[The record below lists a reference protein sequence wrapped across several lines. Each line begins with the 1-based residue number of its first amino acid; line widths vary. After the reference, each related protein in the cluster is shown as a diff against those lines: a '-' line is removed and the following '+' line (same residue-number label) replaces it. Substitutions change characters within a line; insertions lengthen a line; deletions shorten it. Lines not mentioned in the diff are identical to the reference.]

1 MKIIKSVVIIGPAFP
16 LRGGGL
22 STFNERL
29 AREFNHQGYET
40 QLYTFSLQYPSFLFP
55 GTSQYSTDVAPKDLD
70 IKVCINSINPFN
82 WIKIGLK
89 LYREK
94 PDLIIVRFWIP
105 FLAPC
110 LGTILKIAKKNKHT
124 KVMSI
129 VDNMIP
135 HEKRMGDQLLTKYF
149 VKTVDGFI
157 AMSEKVKTDIK
168 TFSHK
173 PVSISPHPIFNH
185 FGDPITKTEA
195 RVKLGLPQ
203 DEKIILFFGYIRKYK
218 GLDLIIQAMA
228 DETIKKLGIQLM
240 VVGEFYEDASGYHDL
255 VNALGLQDQ
264 IKFYSN
270 YIPDGEVKNY
280 VCSADFIIQPYKNA
294 TQSGVTPLA
303 YHFEKP
309 MLVTNVGGL
318 ADTVPNLK
326 TGIVV
331 EPTTE
336 AIAKGIKTLYEMG
349 ENHFILNIIEEK
361 KKYSWSQMTEKFLA
375 LYQQL

>member
-1 MKIIKSVVIIGPAFP
+1 MVNKLVIIGPAWP
-16 LRGGGL
+16 LRGGL
-22 STFNERL
+22 SAFDEKL
-29 AREFNHQGYET
+29 AT
-40 QLYTFSLQYPSFLFP
+40 QFTEKGIQTKIDTFSLQYPNILFP
-55 GTSQYSTDVAPKDLD
+55 GKSQYTTDPKPKDVN
-70 IKVCINSINPFN
+70 ISVCINSINPLN
-82 WIKIGLK
+82 WIKIGLQ

-94 PDLIIVRFWIP
+94 PDLIIVRYWIP

-110 LGTILKIAKKNKHT
+110 LGTILKIAKKNNHT
-124 KVMSI
+124 KVISI

-135 HEKRMGDQLLTKYF
+135 HEKRMGDRLLTQYF

-157 AMSEKVKTDIK
+157 AMSEKVKNDIK

-185 FGDPITKTEA
+185 FGDPITKMEA
-195 RVKLGLPQ
+195 RKQLGLPQ
-203 DEKIILFFGYIRKYK
+203 EKKIILFFGYIRKYK
-218 GLDLIIQAMA
+218 GLDLLIQAMSS
-228 DETIKKLGIQLM
+228 ESIKKLNIQLM
-240 VVGEFYEDASGYHDL
+240 IVGEFYEDARTYHDL
-255 VNALGLQDQ
+255 VISLGLQNQ
-264 IKFYSN
+264 ISFYSN

-331 EPTTE
+331 EPTTN
-336 AIAKGIKTLYEMG
+336 AIVKGIETLYELG
-349 ENHFILNIIEEK
+349 ENHFIPNIIEEK
-361 KKYSWSQMTEKFLA
+361 KKYSWAQMTEKFLA

>member
-1 MKIIKSVVIIGPAFP
+1 MVNKLVIIGPAWP
-16 LRGGGL
+16 LRGGL
-22 STFNERL
+22 SAFDEKL
-29 AREFNHQGYET
+29 AT
-40 QLYTFSLQYPSFLFP
+40 QFTEKGIQTRIDTFSLQYPSILFP
-55 GTSQYSTDVAPKDLD
+55 GKSQYTTDPKPNNVN
-70 IKVCINSINPFN
+70 IEVCINSINPFN

-89 LYREK
+89 LHREK

-124 KVMSI
+124 KVISI

-135 HEKRMGDQLLTKYF
+135 HEKRIGDRLLTNYF

-157 AMSEKVKTDIK
+157 AMSEKVKNDIK

-185 FGDPITKTEA
+185 FGDPITKLEA
-195 RVKLGLPQ
+195 RLQLGLPKE
-203 DEKIILFFGYIRKYK
+203 DKIILFFGYIRKYK
-218 GLDLIIQAMA
+218 GLDLLIHAMA
-228 DETIKKLGIQLM
+228 NEAIKKLGIQLM
-240 VVGEFYEDASGYHDL
+240 IVGEFYEDASAYHDL
-255 VNALGLQDQ
+255 VSSLGLQDQ

-270 YIPDGEVKNY
+270 YIQNGEVKNY

-331 EPTTE
+331 APTTE
-336 AIAKGIKTLYEMG
+336 AIAKGIETLYELG
-349 ENHFILNIIEEK
+349 ENNFIPNIIEEK
-361 KKYSWSQMTEKFLA
+361 KKYSWAQMTEKFLA

>member
-1 MKIIKSVVIIGPAFP
+1 MVNKLVIIGPAWP
-16 LRGGGL
+16 LRGGL
-22 STFNERL
+22 SAFDEKL
-29 AREFNHQGYET
+29 AT
-40 QLYTFSLQYPSFLFP
+40 QFTAKGIQTRIDTFSLQYPSFLFP
-55 GTSQYSTDVAPKDLD
+55 GKSQYTTDPKPINVNID
-70 IKVCINSINPFN
+70 VCINSINPFN

-124 KVMSI
+124 KVISI
-129 VDNMIP
+129 IDNMIP
-135 HEKRMGDQLLTKYF
+135 HEKRMGDRLLTKYF

-157 AMSEKVKTDIK
+157 AMSEKVKNDIK

-185 FGDPITKTEA
+185 FGDPITKMEA
-195 RVKLGLPQ
+195 RTQLGLPQ
-203 DEKIILFFGYIRKYK
+203 QDKIILFFGYIRKYK
-218 GLDLIIQAMA
+218 GLDLLIQAMA
-228 DETIKKLGIQLM
+228 NETIKNLGIQLII
-240 VVGEFYEDASGYHDL
+240 VGEFYEDASTYHDL
-255 VNALGLQDQ
+255 VNALGLQNR
-264 IKFYSN
+264 ISFYSN

-318 ADTVPNLK
+318 ADTVPHLK

-331 EPTTE
+331 APTAE
-336 AIAKGIKTLYEMG
+336 EIAKGIETLYELG
-349 ENHFILNIIEEK
+349 EKHFIPNIIEEK

-375 LYQQL
+375 LYQKL

>member
-1 MKIIKSVVIIGPAFP
+1 MVNKLVIIGPAWP
-16 LRGGGL
+16 LRGGL
-22 STFNERL
+22 SAFDEKL
-29 AREFNHQGYET
+29 AT
-40 QLYTFSLQYPSFLFP
+40 QFTEKGIHTKIDTFSLQYPSILFP
-55 GTSQYSTDVAPKDLD
+55 GKSQYTTDPKPKDVN
-70 IKVCINSINPFN
+70 ISVCINSINPLN
-82 WIKIGLK
+82 WIKIGLQ

-110 LGTILKIAKKNKHT
+110 LGTILKIAKKNNHT
-124 KVMSI
+124 KVISI

-135 HEKRMGDQLLTKYF
+135 HEKRMGDRLLTQYF

-157 AMSEKVKTDIK
+157 AMSEKVKNDIK

-185 FGDPITKTEA
+185 FGDPITKMEA
-195 RVKLGLPQ
+195 RTQLGLPQ
-203 DEKIILFFGYIRKYK
+203 EKKIILFFGYIRKYK
-218 GLDLIIQAMA
+218 GLDLLIQAMSS
-228 DETIKKLGIQLM
+228 ESIKKLNIQLM
-240 VVGEFYEDASGYHDL
+240 IVGEFYEDARTYHDL
-255 VNALGLQDQ
+255 VISLGLQNQ
-264 IKFYSN
+264 ISFYSN

-331 EPTTE
+331 EPTTN
-336 AIAKGIKTLYEMG
+336 AIVKGIETLYELG
-349 ENHFILNIIEEK
+349 ENHFIPNIIEEK
-361 KKYSWSQMTEKFLA
+361 KKYSWAQMTEKFLA

>member
-1 MKIIKSVVIIGPAFP
+1 MVNKLVIIGPAWP
-16 LRGGGL
+16 LRGGL
-22 STFNERL
+22 SAFDEKL
-29 AREFNHQGYET
+29 AT
-40 QLYTFSLQYPSFLFP
+40 QFTEKGIQTRIDTFSLQYPSILFP
-55 GTSQYSTDVAPKDLD
+55 GKSQYTTDPKPNNVN
-70 IKVCINSINPFN
+70 IEVCINSINPFN

-89 LYREK
+89 LYLEK

-124 KVMSI
+124 KVISI

-135 HEKRMGDQLLTKYF
+135 HEKRIGDRLLTAYF

-157 AMSEKVKTDIK
+157 AMSEKVKNDIK
-168 TFSHK
+168 IFSHK

-185 FGDPITKTEA
+185 FGDPITKFEA
-195 RVKLGLPQ
+195 RLQLGLPQ
-203 DEKIILFFGYIRKYK
+203 EDKIILFFGYIRKYK
-218 GLDLIIQAMA
+218 GLDLLIHAMA
-228 DETIKKLGIQLM
+228 NEAIKKLGIQLM
-240 VVGEFYEDASGYHDL
+240 IVGEFYEDASAYHDL
-255 VNALGLQDQ
+255 VSALGLQNQ

-331 EPTTE
+331 APSTE
-336 AIAKGIKTLYEMG
+336 AIAKGIETLYELG
-349 ENHFILNIIEEK
+349 ENHFITNIIEEK
-361 KKYSWSQMTEKFLA
+361 KKYSWAQMTEKFLA

>member
-1 MKIIKSVVIIGPAFP
+1 MVNKLVIIGPAWP
-16 LRGGGL
+16 LRGGL
-22 STFNERL
+22 SAFDEKL
-29 AREFNHQGYET
+29 AT
-40 QLYTFSLQYPSFLFP
+40 QFTEKGIQTRIDTFSLQYPSFLFP
-55 GTSQYSTDVAPKDLD
+55 GKSQFTTDPKPNNVNID
-70 IKVCINSINPFN
+70 VCINSINPFN

-124 KVMSI
+124 KVISI
-129 VDNMIP
+129 IDNMIP
-135 HEKRMGDQLLTKYF
+135 HEKRMGDRLLTKYF

-157 AMSEKVKTDIK
+157 AMSEKVKNDIK
-168 TFSHK
+168 IFSHK

-185 FGDPITKTEA
+185 FGDPITKMEA
-195 RVKLGLPQ
+195 RTQLGLPQ
-203 DEKIILFFGYIRKYK
+203 QDKIILFFGYIRKYK
-218 GLDLIIQAMA
+218 GLDLLIQAMA
-228 DETIKKLGIQLM
+228 NETIKNLGIQLII
-240 VVGEFYEDASGYHDL
+240 VGEFYEYASTYHDL
-255 VNALGLQDQ
+255 INALGLQNR
-264 IKFYSN
+264 ISFYSN

-318 ADTVPNLK
+318 ADTVPHLK

-331 EPTTE
+331 APTAE
-336 AIAKGIKTLYEMG
+336 EIAKGIETLYELG
-349 ENHFILNIIEEK
+349 EKHFIPNIIEEK

-375 LYQQL
+375 LYQKL

>member
-1 MKIIKSVVIIGPAFP
+1 MVNKLVIIGPAWP
-16 LRGGGL
+16 LRGGL
-22 STFNERL
+22 SAFDEKL
-29 AREFNHQGYET
+29 AT
-40 QLYTFSLQYPSFLFP
+40 QFTEKGIQTRIDTFSLQYPSFLFP
-55 GTSQYSTDVAPKDLD
+55 GKSQYTTDPKPNNVNID
-70 IKVCINSINPFN
+70 VCINSINPFN

-110 LGTILKIAKKNKHT
+110 LGTILKIAKLNKHT
-124 KVMSI
+124 KVISI
-129 VDNMIP
+129 IDNMIP
-135 HEKRMGDQLLTKYF
+135 HEKRMGDRLLTKYF

-157 AMSEKVKTDIK
+157 AMSEKVKNDIK

-185 FGDPITKTEA
+185 FGDPITKMEA
-195 RVKLGLPQ
+195 RTQLGLPQ
-203 DEKIILFFGYIRKYK
+203 QDKIILFFGYIRKYK
-218 GLDLIIQAMA
+218 GLDLLIQAMA

-255 VNALGLQDQ
+255 VKTLGLQDQ

-331 EPTTE
+331 IPTSE
-336 AIAKGIKTLYEMG
+336 AIAQGIETLYEMG

>member
-1 MKIIKSVVIIGPAFP
+1 MVNKLVIIGPAWP
-16 LRGGGL
+16 LRGGL
-22 STFNERL
+22 SAFDEKL
-29 AREFNHQGYET
+29 AT
-40 QLYTFSLQYPSFLFP
+40 QFTEKGIQTRIDTFSLQYPSILFP
-55 GTSQYSTDVAPKDLD
+55 GKSQYTTDPKPNNVN
-70 IKVCINSINPFN
+70 IEVCINSINPFN

-124 KVMSI
+124 KVISI

-135 HEKRMGDQLLTKYF
+135 HEKRIGDRLLTNYF

-157 AMSEKVKTDIK
+157 AMSEKVKNDIK

-185 FGDPITKTEA
+185 FGDPITKLEA
-195 RVKLGLPQ
+195 RLQLGLPKE
-203 DEKIILFFGYIRKYK
+203 DKIILFFGYIRKYK
-218 GLDLIIQAMA
+218 GLDLLIHAMA
-228 DETIKKLGIQLM
+228 NEAIKKLGIQLM
-240 VVGEFYEDASGYHDL
+240 IVGEFYEDASAYHDL
-255 VNALGLQDQ
+255 VSSLGLQDQ

-280 VCSADFIIQPYKNA
+280 VCSADFIIQPYRNA

-331 EPTTE
+331 APTTE
-336 AIAKGIKTLYEMG
+336 AIAKGIETLYELG
-349 ENHFILNIIEEK
+349 ENHFIANIKEEK
-361 KKYSWSQMTEKFLA
+361 KKYSWAQMTEKFLA

>member
-1 MKIIKSVVIIGPAFP
+1 MVNKLVIIGPAWP
-16 LRGGGL
+16 LRGGL
-22 STFNERL
+22 SAFDEKL
-29 AREFNHQGYET
+29 AT
-40 QLYTFSLQYPSFLFP
+40 QFTEKGIQTRIETFSLQYPSILFP
-55 GTSQYSTDVAPKDLD
+55 GKSQYTTDPKPNNVN
-70 IKVCINSINPFN
+70 IEVCINSINPFN

-89 LYREK
+89 LHREK

-124 KVMSI
+124 KVISI

-135 HEKRMGDQLLTKYF
+135 HEKRIGDRLLTNYF

-157 AMSEKVKTDIK
+157 AMSEKVKNDIK

-185 FGDPITKTEA
+185 FGDPITKLEA
-195 RVKLGLPQ
+195 RLQLGLPKE
-203 DEKIILFFGYIRKYK
+203 DKIILFFGYIRKYK
-218 GLDLIIQAMA
+218 GLDLLIHAMA
-228 DETIKKLGIQLM
+228 NEAIKKLGIQLM
-240 VVGEFYEDASGYHDL
+240 IVGEFYEDASAYHDL
-255 VNALGLQDQ
+255 VSSLGLQDQ

-270 YIPDGEVKNY
+270 YIQDGEVKNY
-280 VCSADFIIQPYKNA
+280 VCSADFIIQPYRNA

-331 EPTTE
+331 APTTE
-336 AIAKGIKTLYEMG
+336 AIAKGIETLYELG
-349 ENHFILNIIEEK
+349 ETNFIPNIIEEK
-361 KKYSWSQMTEKFLA
+361 KKYSWAQMTEKFLA

>member
-1 MKIIKSVVIIGPAFP
+1 MVNKLVIIGPAWP
-16 LRGGGL
+16 LRGGL
-22 STFNERL
+22 SAFDEKL
-29 AREFNHQGYET
+29 AT
-40 QLYTFSLQYPSFLFP
+40 QFTEKGIQTRIDTFSLQYPSFLFP
-55 GTSQYSTDVAPKDLD
+55 GKSQYTTDPKPINVNID
-70 IKVCINSINPFN
+70 VCINSINPFN
-82 WIKIGLK
+82 WIIIGLK

-124 KVMSI
+124 KVISI
-129 VDNMIP
+129 IDNMIP
-135 HEKRMGDQLLTKYF
+135 HEKRMGDRLLTKYF

-157 AMSEKVKTDIK
+157 AMSEKVKNDIK

-185 FGDPITKTEA
+185 FGDPITKMEA
-195 RVKLGLPQ
+195 RTQLGLPQ
-203 DEKIILFFGYIRKYK
+203 QDKIILFFGYIRKYK
-218 GLDLIIQAMA
+218 GLDLLIQAMA
-228 DETIKKLGIQLM
+228 NETIKNLGIQLII
-240 VVGEFYEDASGYHDL
+240 VGEFYEDASTYHDL
-255 VNALGLQDQ
+255 INALGLQNR
-264 IKFYSN
+264 ISFYSN

-318 ADTVPNLK
+318 ADTVPHLK

-331 EPTTE
+331 APTAE
-336 AIAKGIKTLYEMG
+336 EIAKGIETLYELG
-349 ENHFILNIIEEK
+349 EKHFIPNIIEEK

-375 LYQQL
+375 LYQKL

>member
-1 MKIIKSVVIIGPAFP
+1 MVNKLVIIGPAWP
-16 LRGGGL
+16 LRGGL
-22 STFNERL
+22 SAFDEKL
-29 AREFNHQGYET
+29 AT
-40 QLYTFSLQYPSFLFP
+40 QFTEKGIQTRIDTFSLQYPSFLFP
-55 GTSQYSTDVAPKDLD
+55 GKSQYTTDPKPINVNID
-70 IKVCINSINPFN
+70 ICINSINPFN

-124 KVMSI
+124 KVISI
-129 VDNMIP
+129 IDNMIP
-135 HEKRMGDQLLTKYF
+135 HEKRMGDRLLTKYF

-157 AMSEKVKTDIK
+157 AMSEKVKNDIK

-185 FGDPITKTEA
+185 FGDPITKMEA
-195 RVKLGLPQ
+195 RTQLGLPEQ
-203 DEKIILFFGYIRKYK
+203 DKIILFFGYIRKYK
-218 GLDLIIQAMA
+218 GLDLLIQAMA
-228 DETIKKLGIQLM
+228 NETIKNLGIQLII
-240 VVGEFYEDASGYHDL
+240 VGEFYEDASTYHDL
-255 VNALGLQDQ
+255 INALGLQNR
-264 IKFYSN
+264 ISFYSN
-270 YIPDGEVKNY
+270 YIPDVEVKNY

-318 ADTVPNLK
+318 ADTVPHLK

-331 EPTTE
+331 APTAE
-336 AIAKGIKTLYEMG
+336 EIAKGIETLYELG
-349 ENHFILNIIEEK
+349 EKHFIPNIIEEK

-375 LYQQL
+375 LYQKL

>member
-1 MKIIKSVVIIGPAFP
+1 MVNKLVIIGPAWP
-16 LRGGGL
+16 LRGGL
-22 STFNERL
+22 SAFDEKL
-29 AREFNHQGYET
+29 AT
-40 QLYTFSLQYPSFLFP
+40 QFTEKGIQTRIDTFSLQYPSILFP
-55 GTSQYSTDVAPKDLD
+55 GKSQYTKDPKPNNVN
-70 IKVCINSINPFN
+70 INVCINSINPFN

-124 KVMSI
+124 KVISI

-149 VKTVDGFI
+149 VKIVDGFI

-185 FGDPITKTEA
+185 FGDPITKMEA
-195 RVKLGLPQ
+195 RTQLGLPQ
-203 DEKIILFFGYIRKYK
+203 QDKIILFFGYIRKYK
-218 GLDLIIQAMA
+218 GLDLLIQAMA
-228 DETIKKLGIQLM
+228 DETIKKFGIQLM

-336 AIAKGIKTLYEMG
+336 AIAKGIETLYEMG
-349 ENHFILNIIEEK
+349 ENHFISNIIEEK

>member
-1 MKIIKSVVIIGPAFP
+1 MVNKLVIIGPAWP
-16 LRGGGL
+16 LRGGL
-22 STFNERL
+22 SAFDEKL
-29 AREFNHQGYET
+29 AT
-40 QLYTFSLQYPSFLFP
+40 QFTEKGIQTKIDTFSLQYPNILFP
-55 GTSQYSTDVAPKDLD
+55 GKSQYTTDPKPKDVN
-70 IKVCINSINPFN
+70 ISVCINSINPLN
-82 WIKIGLK
+82 WIKIGLQ

-124 KVMSI
+124 KVISI

-135 HEKRMGDQLLTKYF
+135 HEKRMGDRLLTQYF

-157 AMSEKVKTDIK
+157 AMSEKVKNDIK

-185 FGDPITKTEA
+185 FGDPITKMEA
-195 RVKLGLPQ
+195 RKQLGLPQ
-203 DEKIILFFGYIRKYK
+203 EKKIILFFGYIRKYK
-218 GLDLIIQAMA
+218 GLDLLIQAMSS
-228 DETIKKLGIQLM
+228 ESIKKLNIQLM
-240 VVGEFYEDASGYHDL
+240 IVGEFYEDARTYHDL
-255 VNALGLQDQ
+255 VISLGLQNQ
-264 IKFYSN
+264 ISFYSN

-331 EPTTE
+331 EPTTN
-336 AIAKGIKTLYEMG
+336 AIVKGIETLYELG
-349 ENHFILNIIEEK
+349 ENHFIPNIIEEK
-361 KKYSWSQMTEKFLA
+361 KKYSWAQMTEKFLA